1 MYFSTTLYI
10 VHIEAALRNA
20 FASRPPGPATFKL
33 IQMRLKDTG
42 TVALEASP
50 TGLGCLSTQMQSYNT
65 LGLEI
70 YPATE
75 AAYKVGPNV
84 APWKHLGSRGR

>member
-20 FASRPPGPATFKL
+20 FKL

-70 YPATE
+70 SPATE